1 MQLFFTRNQSAWRAY
16 RPDASCGRQPANPTP
31 RAAERRRGYVV
42 LLGISLLTIA
52 GPRVFGEDK
61 KPAAKASPPPTI
73 KHRNAR
79 PAISADGRVV
89 VFQSTSPNIVSG
101 DSSGARHIYA
111 YDRITKKITRVSVND
126 SGKPGDKQ
134 SFGASISSDGR
145 YVAFISDATNL
156 VEGDTNDKQDV
167 FVRDRK
173 KGTTVRISVSNV
185 GEQANADCHEVVIT
199 ADGRVLAFSSISST
213 LDENINNRSADI
225 FLCDREAQF
234 VRRITRS
241 RDGYEADHDS
251 GEPSI
256 SANGRFVAFY
266 SHATNITP
274 KDTNLAPD
282 IYLFDSLTG
291 TTELISVASNRM
303 IGNRDSRR
311 PRVSADGRF
320 VVFESWADNLVV
332 DDQNETPDIFLR
344 DRESKKTICVSTD
357 VDGKPGN
364 DESRDPRI
372 SDDGNFVVF
381 TSYASNLVADDTN
394 NLPDVFVY
402 DRKTQETERV
412 NLTDKREQAAGR
424 SGEAVLSGDGKWVAF
439 ASKAS
444 NLVEGDTN
452 RSPDIFLVNRSTKK
466 IIRISDPK
474 NKKKSP

>member
-1 MQLFFTRNQSAWRAY
+1 MQLFLTSNRSRGRAH
-16 RPDASCGRQPANPTP
+16 RPAASSGLLPGDRRCGFI
-31 RAAERRRGYVV
+31 V
-42 LLGISLLTIA
+42 LLGISLLTVA
-52 GPRVFGEDK
+52 GSPALGEDK
-61 KPAAKASPPPTI
+61 KPAAKASPLPSI

-111 YDRITKKITRVSVND
+111 YDRITKEMTRVSVND
-126 SGKPGDKQ
+126 AGKPGNMQ
-134 SFGASISSDGR
+134 SFGASISGDGR
-145 YVAFISDATNL
+145 YVAFISNATNL

-173 KGTTVRISVSNV
+173 EGKTVRISVSNV
-185 GEQANADCHEVVIT
+185 GEQANDDCHEAVIS
-199 ADGRVLAFSSISST
+199 ADGRVLAFSSAAST
-213 LDENINNRSADI
+213 LDENDNNRSADI

-241 RDGYEADHDS
+241 KDGFETDHGS

-256 SANGRFVAFY
+256 SANGRFVVFY
-266 SHATNITP
+266 SHATNITA
-274 KDTNLAPD
+274 KDTNRAPD
-282 IYLFDSLTG
+282 IYLFDAFDS

-311 PRVSADGRF
+311 PRISGDGRL
-320 VVFESWADNLVV
+320 VVFESWADNFVP
-332 DDQNETPDIFLR
+332 DDKNEGPDIFLR
-344 DRESKKTICVSTD
+344 DRESKKTICVSTSP
-357 VDGKPGN
+357 DGKPGN
-364 DESRDPRI
+364 DDSRDPRI

-381 TSYASNLVADDTN
+381 TSYASNLVAGDTK

-402 DRKTQETERV
+402 DRETRKTERV
-412 NLTDKREQAAGR
+412 NLTNKREQAASR
-424 SGEAVLSGDGKWVAF
+424 SGEGTLSGDGRWVAF

-444 NLVEGDTN
+444 NLVEDDTN
-452 RSPDIFLVNRSTKK
+452 RSLDIFLADRSAKK

-474 NKKKSP
+474 NQKKSP